1 MSNFRKLAPEEKVY
15 VIYKNY
21 KPARVIDV
29 EKRGRKHYLLL
40 RWENYSFGTNKPKYE
55 KWVKDTLCTEFKP
68 TGKGT
73 TLAELRRNTLK
84 VFPSYKANSKGRT
97 KLAWWQ
103 KLIINLQNYLYGI
116 KN

>member
-21 KPARVIDV
+21 KPARVIAV

-40 RWENYSFGTNKPKYE
+40 RWENYSFGTNQPKHE

-68 TGKGT
+68 EGK
-73 TLAELRRNTLK
+73 LSYQEKVNKKLK
-84 VFPSYKANSKGRT
+84 SAGLPRFSNVKGRT